1 MYCIDICFCIL
12 FRCEK
17 GTIKPN
23 WIQAMSR
30 CIGKKLKQRLNLKRE
45 RYVEL
50 SEYILQIL
58 FSLRFW
64 SVLTSGRPVSLK
76 QGGKSE
82 VKEIPT
88 IPGYIKGDGEY
99 FVSQGKFQG
108 FEDSSIARY
117 CPKFLETSLFRYN
130 SYYVDPPEHFLSV
143 FFAVF

>member
-1 MYCIDICFCIL
+1 
-12 FRCEK
+12 
-17 GTIKPN
+17 
-23 WIQAMSR
+23 MSR

-117 CPKFLETSLFRYN
+117 CPKFWKLPYSDITQIYAP
-130 SYYVDPPEHFLSV
+130 YVDPQNIFFLL
-143 FFAVF
+143 FLRL